1 MGEDVDYGDP
11 RRRIERAL
19 SSPAAQQ
26 PAWPDVERVRSV
38 RETLIRASG
47 LVRPEEVDELT
58 ADLAAVGRGAA
69 FLLHGG
75 DCAETFA
82 QNTES
87 HVRGNI
93 ETLLKMAGLL
103 TDGISLPVI
112 KMARIAGQFAK
123 PRSNDTDPLGLPA
136 YRGDIVNSPFPAP
149 SARVPAPERM
159 AEAYRHSR
167 AALGIVQAMSSQH
180 GADRVYVS
188 HEMLLLDYERALL
201 RHYESGGQQ
210 RVYNTSAHFLW
221 IGERTRQVDGAHVA
235 LARLL
240 ANPIGLKIGPAVTAD
255 DAVRYVRM
263 LNPANTPGRLTLICR
278 LGSVNVRRVLPPI
291 VEKVAAAGYHP
302 IWLCDPMHGNT
313 IESPSGYKTRQFSQI
328 GDEIR
333 EFIKVHRELGT
344 HPGGIHIEMTGDE
357 VTECLGGRHGIRDLD
372 LAARYETA
380 CDPRLN
386 GWQAL
391 EMAELA
397 AVGYSS
403 L

>member
-1 MGEDVDYGDP
+1 MGDGDP
-11 RRRIERAL
+11 RRVIEMAL
-19 SSPAAQQ
+19 ASKAAQQ
-26 PAWPDVERVRSV
+26 PEWPDPERARSI
-38 RETLIRASG
+38 REMLSRVPG
-47 LVRPEEVDELT
+47 LVGQEEIDELT
-58 ADLAAVGRGAA
+58 GDLAAVARGEA

-75 DCAETFA
+75 DCAETFS
-82 QNTES
+82 QNTEP

-93 ETLLKMAGLL
+93 ETLSKMAAPLARA
-103 TDGISLPVI
+103 TNLPIVR
-112 KMARIAGQFAK
+112 MARIAGQFAK

-136 YRGDIVNSPFPAP
+136 YRGDIINSPFPVP

-159 AEAYRHSR
+159 ADAYRHSR
-167 AALGIVQAMSSQH
+167 AALDMVRAVSSQH
-180 GADRVYVS
+180 GADRVYAS

-201 RHYESGGQQ
+201 RGYEYGGQ
-210 RVYNTSAHFLW
+210 RKVYNTSAHFLW
-221 IGERTRQVDGAHVA
+221 VGERTRQVDGAHVR

-291 VEKVAAAGYHP
+291 VEKVTAAGYQP
-302 IWLCDPMHGNT
+302 VWLCDPMHGNT
-313 IESPSGYKTRQFSQI
+313 IESPSGYKTRQFEHI

-357 VTECLGGRHGIRDLD
+357 VTECLGGRKGIRDID
-372 LAARYETA
+372 LASRYETA

-391 EMAELA
+391 EIAELTA
-397 AVGYSS
+397 STYSGS
-403 L
+403 